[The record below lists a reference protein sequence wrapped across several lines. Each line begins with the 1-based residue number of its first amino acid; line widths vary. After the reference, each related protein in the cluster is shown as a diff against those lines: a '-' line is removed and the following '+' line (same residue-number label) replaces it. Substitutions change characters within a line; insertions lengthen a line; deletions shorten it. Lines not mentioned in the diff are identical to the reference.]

1 MLIRNVKLSV
11 KIESCPLDIVSQLLT
26 KKNLAYKNFGNF
38 LSFTRRYS
46 YVLFKT
52 SSNGL
57 THVNITKV
65 PGLGRP
71 IRRSLKILRKV
82 LRKKIVSFK
91 IDNIIAT
98 SDLKK
103 KISLKKIALRKDL
116 KVIYNNERFP
126 GLFIKFDEGTSILYH
141 SGKVVLV
148 GCKTVHKLTTIEEW
162 LNANI

>member
-1 MLIRNVKLSV
+1 MFIRNVKLSV
-11 KIESCPLDIVSQLLT
+11 KIESCPLDIVSLLLT
-26 KKNLAYKNFGNF
+26 KKSLPYKNFGNF
-38 LSFTRRYS
+38 ISFTKRYS

-65 PGLGRP
+65 PCLGRP
-71 IRRSLKILRKV
+71 IRRCLRILSKV
-82 LRKKIVSFK
+82 LRKKVISFD

-103 KISLKKIALRKDL
+103 KISLKKIALRNDL
-116 KVIYNNERFP
+116 NVIYNNERFP
-126 GLFIKFDEGTSILYH
+126 GLFIKFCEGTSILYH

-148 GCKTVHKLTTIEEW
+148 GCKTVREIATIEKW
-162 LNANI
+162 LSVNI